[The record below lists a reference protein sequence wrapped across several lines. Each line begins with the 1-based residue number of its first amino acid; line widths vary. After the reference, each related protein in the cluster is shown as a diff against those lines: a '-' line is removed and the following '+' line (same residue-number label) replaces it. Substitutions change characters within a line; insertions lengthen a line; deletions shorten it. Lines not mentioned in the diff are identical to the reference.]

1 MKICKNKIAI
11 VGDLHLG
18 LHQSNNMW
26 HDISLDFAQWL
37 KQTLTDKGIKD
48 IVMLGDV
55 LDNRNEVSV
64 TTLHTLSKFFKA
76 LEDFN
81 IIIITG
87 NHDCYYSK
95 RSDVHSIG
103 TLSDWTNIEVVDKLL
118 TVNMFNKTLSF
129 CPWNTQPV
137 DIPKSDIILGHFE
150 INTFKM
156 NGMHVCEHG
165 VDSQALLDKAPLIL
179 SGHFHCTDDRNYKNG
194 RILYAGSPYEQ
205 SWGEAGDPKGI
216 YLLDLH
222 DDALEFIENT
232 KSPKHIKLRL
242 SELLALGKITDNI
255 KKEFQGNIIT
265 FVIDVEIEQKAIDAL
280 LVKFYALNPLSI
292 KTENVLY
299 AQNTISFDEEIKFE
313 GVDIKKDIVEFID
326 KMINDVEN
334 KDNLINYLM
343 TVYDQCKEAK
353 K

>member
-1 MKICKNKIAI
+1 MKINKNRIGI

-18 LHQSNNMW
+18 LHLANNMW
-26 HDISLDFAQWL
+26 HDISLNFAQWL
-37 KQTLTDKGIKD
+37 KQTLIDNDIKD
-48 IVMLGDV
+48 VIILGDV

-64 TTLHTLSKFFKA
+64 TTLHILYKFFKT

-81 IIIITG
+81 ITIITG

-103 TLSDWTNIEVVDKLL
+103 VLNDWNNIEIVDKPL
-118 TVNMFNKTLSF
+118 TVNMFNKTLTL
-129 CPWNTQPV
+129 CPWNTQPQ
-137 DIPKSDIILGHFE
+137 DIPKSDIIFGHFE

-156 NGMHVCEHG
+156 NGSYICDHG
-165 VDSQALLDKAPLIL
+165 IDSQSLLEKAPLII

-222 DDALEFIENT
+222 DNDLKFIANT
-232 KSPKHIKLRL
+232 KSPKHIKIRL
-242 SELLALGKITDNI
+242 SELLAVGKITDNI
-255 KKEFQGNIIT
+255 KQEFNGNIIS
-265 FVIDVEIEQKAIDAL
+265 FVIDVTMEQKSIDTL
-280 LVKFYALNPLSI
+280 ITKFYTLNPLSV
-292 KTENVLY
+292 KTENLML
-299 AQNTISFDEEIKFE
+299 AQTLLSSDEEIKFE
-313 GVDIKKDIVEFID
+313 GIDIKQDIVGFVNKLEEI
-326 KMINDVEN
+326 EN
-334 KDNLINYLM
+334 KVDLINYL
-343 TVYDQCKEAK
+343 VDAYDKCKEAK